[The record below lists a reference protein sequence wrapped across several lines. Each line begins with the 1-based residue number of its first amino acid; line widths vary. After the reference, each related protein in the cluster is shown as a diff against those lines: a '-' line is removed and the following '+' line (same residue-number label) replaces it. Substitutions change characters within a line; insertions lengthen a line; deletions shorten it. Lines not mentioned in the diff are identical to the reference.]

1 MSKSI
6 GLSVGASA
14 PDFTAPL
21 VSPDGDTKPVA
32 LSTLLEDQPVLLAF
46 YTNDFSP
53 DCITE
58 WCAFRDDDWF
68 GPSEQVQ
75 IVGISTSQP
84 YTHRKFI
91 ERFDLPFP
99 LYSDTDLTV
108 AEAYGV
114 RYRLFRLLP
123 RARRSCFLIDQAGV
137 LQYKWIAEHLI
148 DPTRDA
154 PPLEEIHAAIDETL
168 TEAETSDSV

>member
-6 GLSVGASA
+6 GLEEGASA
-14 PDFTAPL
+14 PEFTAPL
-21 VSPDGDTKPVA
+21 VSADGDTTPVA

-58 WCAFRDDDWF
+58 WCAFRDNDWF
-68 GPSEQVQ
+68 GPSNQVQ
-75 IVGISTSQP
+75 IVGISTSRP

-91 ERFDLPFP
+91 ERLDLPFP
-99 LYSDTDLTV
+99 LYSDTDLTI

-114 RYRLFRLLP
+114 KYRLFKLLP
-123 RARRSCFLIDQAGV
+123 RSRRSCFLIDRGGV
-137 LQYKWIAEHLI
+137 IQYKWVAEHLI
-148 DPTRDA
+148 DPTRDI
-154 PPLEEIHAAIDETL
+154 PPLEEIHTAIDETL
-168 TEAETSDSV
+168 SGTETFDSV

>member
-6 GLSVGASA
+6 GLTVGTSA
-14 PDFTAPL
+14 PEFTAPL
-21 VSPDGDTKPVA
+21 VSPDGDTASVA

-75 IVGISTSQP
+75 VIGISTSRP
-84 YTHRKFI
+84 YIHRKFI
-91 ERFDLPFP
+91 DRLDLPFP
-99 LYSDTDLTV
+99 LYSDTDLMI

-114 RYRLFRLLP
+114 KYRLFKLLP
-123 RARRSCFLIDQAGV
+123 RARRSCFLIDQEGV
-137 LQYKWIAEHLI
+137 IQYKWIAEHLI
-148 DPTRDA
+148 DPTRDI
-154 PPLEEIHAAIDETL
+154 PPLEEIHTAI
-168 TEAETSDSV
+168 SDTGLGTPDNR